1 MIQSRPGKAQYS
13 ESEAA
18 AEVGVSVEELRN
30 LIRGIAGPAVDPEE
44 EPENVKGAMFQQTD
58 LVMLK
63 ILARQ
68 REP

>member
-30 LIRGIAGPAVDPEE
+30 LIRGIAGAGSDPDEE
-44 EPENVKGAMFQQTD
+44 QNNVKGATFHQTD

-68 REP
+68 RED